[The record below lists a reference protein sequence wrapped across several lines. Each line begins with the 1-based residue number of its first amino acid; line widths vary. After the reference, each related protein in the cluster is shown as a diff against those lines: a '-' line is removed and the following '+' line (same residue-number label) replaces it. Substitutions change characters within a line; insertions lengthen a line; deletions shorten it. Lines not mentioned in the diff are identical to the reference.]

1 VSFCTH
7 ALRLSA
13 IPVPL
18 CMVGFEFMHQFE
30 KVFLWK
36 LWRYDLICGMF
47 AHIRLL
53 NRSLNLHFTVLQS
66 PVMCVVKSAAFALSN
81 LARDKQTQQSVFLS
95 FSMISRCC
103 SA

>member
-1 VSFCTH
+1 MVLSLQLRTPFTVVSFCTH

-18 CMVGFEFMHQFE
+18 YMVGFQFMHQFE

-47 AHIRLL
+47 EHIRLL
-53 NRSLNLHFTVLQS
+53 NRSLECMQ
-66 PVMCVVKSAAFALSN
+66 
-81 LARDKQTQQSVFLS
+81 
-95 FSMISRCC
+95 
-103 SA
+103 